1 MDIHARVSKDLLEP
15 GPTVIEIPVAAGEI
29 VKNGQS
35 LEFSHRHNDALSIGR
50 FDMQL

>member
-1 MDIHARVSKDLLEP
+1 MDVHARVSKDLLEP
-15 GPTVIEIPVAAGEI
+15 GPTVIEAAGEI